1 MAEDKTKNEPE
12 AIMKIPQELPLLA
25 LKNSVVFPFLS
36 TPLVVGR
43 KKSIEAINNA
53 SREHKIIVVVSQKT
67 EGKETIEREI
77 FMNME
82 LPAQ

>member
-12 AIMKIPQELPLLA
+12 ATIKIPQELPLLA

-43 KKSIEAINNA
+43 KINR
-53 SREHKIIVVVSQKT
+53 SYK
-67 EGKETIEREI
+67 
-77 FMNME
+77 
-82 LPAQ
+82 